1 MPRRASLLLLAACLL
16 LAAHPAVAD
25 EQPSLLNA
33 DQISFQLSRTKS
45 LSLRRTATRAVLP
58 GVTFEGSSARLTAAG
73 QRQLDELAKAV
84 DGPALRG
91 RTFTVA
97 EHTGILGSPGAT
109 QRLAERR
116 AAAVRDYLVRR
127 HGVDPGRVAVEGY
140 GVPDPYGSTPSWG
153 GGRVEIILGR

>member
-1 MPRRASLLLLAACLL
+1 MPRRASLLLAVCLL
-16 LAAHPAVAD
+16 LAAYPVVAD

-45 LSLRRTATRAVLP
+45 LSLRKTATRAVLP

-73 QRQLDELAKAV
+73 ERQLDELARAL

-97 EHTGILGSPGAT
+97 EHTGILGSPGAN
-109 QRLAERR
+109 QRLAELR

-127 HGVDPGRVAVEGY
+127 HAVDPGRIALEGY
-140 GVPDPYGSTPSWG
+140 GIPDPYGSTPSWG
-153 GGRVEIILGR
+153 GSRVEIILGR

>member
-1 MPRRASLLLLAACLL
+1 MPRRASLLPLMLLAAGLL
-16 LAAHPAVAD
+16 LAARPTVAD
-25 EQPSLLNA
+25 EPSLLSA

-45 LSLRRTATRAVLP
+45 LRSTATRAVLP

-73 QRQLDELAKAV
+73 QRQLDELAKAL
-84 DGPALRG
+84 DGPALRDQAL
-91 RTFTVA
+91 TVA
-97 EHTGILGSPGAT
+97 EHTGTLGSPGAN

-127 HGVDPGRVAVEGY
+127 HGIDPGRIAVEGY

-153 GGRVEIILGR
+153 GSRVEIILGR